1 MGKPLSMLKL
11 YSRKIESISKWTSEP
26 FIARLTDNINLPF
39 ALRHEAILLVK
50 QPLSGGLPTGFRA
63 YFLIDNTKYDTNQV
77 NNCFRLSEELHYLS
91 AEDVVRFDPEQH
103 TLSVM
108 YRRHSTSN
116 SLLVTERC
124 NNYCLMCSQPPK
136 NIDDGYLVKELLTAI
151 PLISRESKEI
161 GITGGEPTM
170 LGEDM
175 LILIRALK
183 NYLPETSVHMLS
195 NGRKFAYEQL
205 ASQIAQIKHSDLM
218 IGIPLYSD
226 ISNIHDYVV
235 QADGAFD
242 ETIRGILNLKRY
254 KQKVE
259 IRVVIHKQTYSR
271 LPELASFIARNLLF
285 VDHVAF
291 MGLEMM
297 GFTRPNIDDL
307 WIDPTE
313 YQLQLVEAVE
323 ILTRN
328 KMVVSVYN
336 HQLCLLDPRL
346 YPYNRKSI
354 SDWKNEYMSECK
366 ACVEKDHCGGFFSSA
381 MFKYSENITPFLTK

>member
-1 MGKPLSMLKL
+1 MLKL
-11 YSRKIESISKWTSEP
+11 YSRKIEHLSRWTSE
-26 FIARLTDNINLPF
+26 IVIGRLTDNINLPF
-39 ALRHEAILLVK
+39 PLRSEAILLVK
-50 QPLSGGLPTGFRA
+50 QPLCDGLPTGFRA
-63 YFLIDNTKYDTNQV
+63 YLLLDNTEYDTSQI
-77 NNCFRLSEELHYLS
+77 NNCFRLNEELHYLN
-91 AEDVVRFDPEQH
+91 AEDVVRFDPKQPA
-103 TLSVM
+103 LSVI
-108 YRRHSTSN
+108 YRRHSNSN

-136 NIDDGYLVKELLTAI
+136 DIDDGYLVKDLLTAI
-151 PLISRESKEI
+151 PLISRETKEM
-161 GITGGEPTM
+161 GITGGEPTL
-170 LGEDM
+170 LGED
-175 LILIRALK
+175 LLTLIRTLK
-183 NYLPETSVHMLS
+183 NYLPETSVHILS
-195 NGRKFAYEQL
+195 NGRKFASEQL
-205 ASQIAQIKHSDLM
+205 ACQVAQIKHSDLM

-271 LPELASFIARNLLF
+271 LPELARFIARNLLF

-297 GFTRPNIDDL
+297 GFTRYNIDDL

-313 YQLQLVEAVE
+313 YQPELVEAVE
-323 ILTRN
+323 VLAHN
-328 KMVVSVYN
+328 KMVISVYN

-354 SDWKNEYMSECK
+354 SDWKNEYMPECK
-366 ACVEKDHCGGFFSSA
+366 GCLEEDHCGGFFSSA
-381 MFKYSENITPFLTK
+381 IFKYSDNITPFLIKQ